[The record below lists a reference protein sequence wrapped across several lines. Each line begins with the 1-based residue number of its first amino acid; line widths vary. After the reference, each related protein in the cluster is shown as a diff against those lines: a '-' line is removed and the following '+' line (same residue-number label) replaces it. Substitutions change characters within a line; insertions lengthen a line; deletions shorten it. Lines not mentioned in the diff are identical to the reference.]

1 MRKIK
6 LLLSCIFLIT
16 GPLVWPLAISAYQDA
31 RQVPTAPPPPRATNT
46 EIPLPPPSATN
57 IEIPPHTPTVPS
69 HAEGKTKTATFFN
82 TLASA
87 ETVTTLTPTAT
98 MTPTLTPTFTPTPF
112 LNLRIMVYLD
122 ANQDK
127 LFEFGEGV
135 NNLLLLISSGQW
147 TFQAILQDGEMSL
160 ALPPDLSL
168 GSVVQVQA
176 PYLHWS
182 DMLRAPKSGEI
193 LDASLRLNPPQFPV
207 SLP

>member
-1 MRKIK
+1 MRKIQ

-16 GPLVWPLAISAYQDA
+16 GLSVWPLAISAYQDA
-31 RQVPTAPPPPRATNT
+31 RQIPTAPPPPRATNT
-46 EIPLPPPSATN
+46 EIPLPPPQT
-57 IEIPPHTPTVPS
+57 PHTPTAPS
-69 HAEGKTKTATFFN
+69 HAGGVTKTATFIN
-82 TLASA
+82 TPASA

-135 NNLLLLISSGQW
+135 NNLLLLVSSGQW
-147 TFQAILQDGEMSL
+147 TVQATLQDGEMRL
-160 ALPPDLSL
+160 ALPPDLTP
-168 GSVVQVQA
+168 GSDVQVQA

-193 LDASLRLNPPQFPV
+193 LEASLRLDLPQFPV